1 METFTLV
8 FVILL
13 LAAAFLLTLT
23 IRRDLLTKEM
33 LEHDRRRE
41 NAHARIA
48 AAQAHALHAAQTLHL
63 ARTTRADHTHDAPQP
78 PPPQKPTP
86 ASPPS

>member
-8 FVILL
+8 FIILL
-13 LAAAFLLTLT
+13 LAAALLLTLT
-23 IRRDLLTKEM
+23 IRRDLVTREM

-48 AAQAHALHAAQTLHL
+48 AAQAHALHITH
-63 ARTTRADHTHDAPQP
+63 TPRASQNPHAPQS
-78 PPPQKPTP
+78 PPPQKPNP
-86 ASPPS
+86 SPPPA

>member
-23 IRRDLLTKEM
+23 IRRDLLTKEL

-48 AAQAHALHAAQTLHL
+48 AAQAHALRAAQTLQANH
-63 ARTTRADHTHDAPQP
+63 APHAPQP

-86 ASPPS
+86 ASPPA